1 MPTIMR
7 TNRLLLREVE
17 KQDLDALSKIY
28 ADHVCMKFYP
38 STKSSSEIR
47 TWFQELSFDS
57 YLKHGFGLWA
67 VVDPSSGQVIGDC
80 GITLQETPEGTEP
93 EIGIIC
99 GVASGGT
106 ALLLRLRQL
115 VGAMR

>member
-1 MPTIMR
+1 MR

-28 ADHVCMKFYP
+28 ADHECMKFYP

-93 EIGIIC
+93 EIGYHLWR
-99 GVASGGT
+99 GFLGE
-106 ALLLRLRQL
+106 RLCY
-115 VGAMR
+115 

>member
-1 MPTIMR
+1 MR

-28 ADHVCMKFYP
+28 ADHECMKFYP

-80 GITLQETPEGTEP
+80 GITLKRPLKAP
-93 EIGIIC
+93 NRKLGIIC
-99 GVASGGT
+99 GVASRGT